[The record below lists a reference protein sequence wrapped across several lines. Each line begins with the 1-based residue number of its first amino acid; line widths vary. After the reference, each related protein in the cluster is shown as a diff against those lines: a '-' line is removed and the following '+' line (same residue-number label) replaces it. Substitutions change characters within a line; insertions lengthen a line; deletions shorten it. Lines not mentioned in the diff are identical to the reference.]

1 MISRSLP
8 AAKEARAVEAAE
20 AVAEV
25 AAETVAEVA
34 AEKVAG
40 EVAAAAG
47 RNAAGVV
54 LALQ

>member
-1 MISRSLP
+1 M
-8 AAKEARAVEAAE
+8 EAAE